1 MHAASMRAAAAV
13 LVVVGLASTA
23 AADDHA
29 RAAGA
34 AGEYTH
40 AAALDGG
47 AVLAWWREPLGA
59 DLAIDGALGVVIATH
74 AGTTAASL
82 TNPRVRARYRATVAL
97 ALSLELTLPAASRRG
112 DGGAVAAAMAAAHR
126 DDPAPWLAGG
136 TTLAAGLHRRWPGPR
151 GELAFDAGF
160 AWTVRAD
167 AADLPLVHVDASG
180 AVRLLP
186 ATELTARLRT
196 TGYGLV
202 ADSAEDFVHTLAL
215 GARYR
220 DRCRTIELAL
230 EVPVDD
236 VDRAAD
242 VVRGTVALTMDL

>member
-1 MHAASMRAAAAV
+1 MRAVLAV
-13 LVVVGLASTA
+13 LAVVSALAATA
-23 AADDHA
+23 RGDERA

-34 AGEYTH
+34 VGEYTH

-82 TNPRVRARYRATVAL
+82 ANPRVRARYRASTAL

-126 DDPAPWLAGG
+126 DDPAPWLAGA
-136 TTLAAGLHRRWPGPR
+136 TTLAAGLHRRWPGAR
-151 GELAFDAGF
+151 GELALDAGV
-160 AWTVRAD
+160 AWTLRPD
-167 AADLPLVHVDASG
+167 DADLPLVHVDASG
-180 AVRLLP
+180 AVHLAA
-186 ATELTARLRT
+186 ATELTAGLRT

-202 ADSAEDFVHTLAL
+202 ADSDEDFVHTLAL

-220 DRCRTIELAL
+220 DRCRTFAVAL
-230 EVPVDD
+230 EAPIDD
-236 VDRAAD
+236 ADRAAD
-242 VVRGTVALTMDL
+242 VVRVTVALTMEL